1 MTKTLSRA
9 QARKAIKE
17 MPIENILLVGK
28 SDLTAKQKAFA
39 QAVALGNTG
48 AESYRIAYDT
58 KAKPKHQGNKAS
70 ELKADERIQREIQAY
85 MLANEAAKYR
95 TSEALRNLVIQSLTQ
110 VLINPDTKDAQ
121 RVQAAKVLGTVTEV
135 AAFTERR
142 EVINSTGS
150 AAIKEKILAEL
161 KTLMLGG
168 NGDVTDIDAD
178 DLLSEL
184 ALSNQPDDMENADLD
199 SEDPTLPRPPQTE
212 ESRSQ
217 DSLHI
222 TSHEGS
228 NSLSIDNKFRPDNS
242 SD

>member
-1 MTKTLSRA
+1 MTKTMSRA

-17 MPIENILLVGK
+17 MPIEQILLVGK
-28 SDLTAKQKAFA
+28 SDLTAKQKLFA
-39 QAVALGNTG
+39 KSVALGNTG
-48 AESYRIAYDT
+48 SESYRIAYSDKGLKKT
-58 KAKPKHQGNKAS
+58 QGDEAS
-70 ELKADERIQREIQAY
+70 RLKSDPRISAEIEAY

-95 TSEALRNLVIQSLTQ
+95 TAEALRNLVIQSLTQ
-110 VLINPDTKDAQ
+110 VLISPDTKDAQ

-142 EVINSTGS
+142 EVINSSGS

-161 KTLMLGG
+161 KTLMLGS

-184 ALSNQPDDMENADLD
+184 APSSQPDDMENADPD
-199 SEDPTLPRPPQTE
+199 SEEPTHPLPPRTE
-212 ESRSQ
+212 ENRSP

-222 TSHEGS
+222 NPHERSTQIS
-228 NSLSIDNKFRPDNS
+228 NTFR
-242 SD
+242 SDDSES

>member
-9 QARKAIKE
+9 QARKAIKD
-17 MPIENILLVGK
+17 MPIEQVLLVGK
-28 SDLTAKQKAFA
+28 SSLTAKQKLFA
-39 QAVALGNTG
+39 KSVALGETG
-48 AESYRIAYDT
+48 AESYRIAYSDKGLKKT
-58 KAKPKHQGNKAS
+58 QGDEAS
-70 ELKADERIQREIQAY
+70 RLKSDPRISAEIEAY

-142 EVINSTGS
+142 EVINSSGS

-161 KTLMLGG
+161 KTLMLGS

-178 DLLSEL
+178 DLLTEL
-184 ALSNQPDDMENADLD
+184 SSNSADDTENADPD
-199 SEDPTLPRPPQTE
+199 PEEPTLPRPPQTE

-222 TSHEGS
+222 NPHKGS
-228 NSLSIDNKFRPDNS
+228 NSLSIDNKFRSDNS

>member
-17 MPIENILLVGK
+17 MPIEQVLLVGK
-28 SDLTAKQKAFA
+28 SDLTAKQKLFA
-39 QAVALGNTG
+39 KSVALGETG
-48 AESYRIAYDT
+48 AESYRIAYSDKGLKKT
-58 KAKPKHQGNKAS
+58 QGDEAS
-70 ELKADERIQREIQAY
+70 RLKSDPRISAEIEAY
-85 MLANEAAKYR
+85 MLANEASKYR
-95 TSEALRNLVIQSLTQ
+95 TAESLRNLVIQSLTQ

-142 EVINSTGS
+142 EVINSSGS

-161 KTLMLGG
+161 KTLMLGS
-168 NGDVTDIDAD
+168 NGDITDIDAD

-184 ALSNQPDDMENADLD
+184 APSTQPDDMENVMPD
-199 SEDPTLPRPPQTE
+199 SDEPTLPRPTQTE

-222 TSHEGS
+222 SSHKGS
-228 NSLSIDNKFRPDNS
+228 TQISNTFRSDNS

>member
-17 MPIENILLVGK
+17 MPIEQILLVGK
-28 SDLTAKQKAFA
+28 SDLTAKQKLFA
-39 QAVALGNTG
+39 KSVALGETG
-48 AESYRIAYDT
+48 AESYRIAYSDKGLKKT
-58 KAKPKHQGNKAS
+58 QGDEAS
-70 ELKADERIQREIQAY
+70 RLKSDPRISAEIEAY

-95 TSEALRNLVIQSLTQ
+95 TAESLRNLVIQSLTQ

-142 EVINSTGS
+142 EVINSSGS

-161 KTLMLGG
+161 KTLMLGS

-184 ALSNQPDDMENADLD
+184 APSTQPDDMENVMPD
-199 SEDPTLPRPPQTE
+199 SDEPTHPRPPQTE

-222 TSHEGS
+222 NPHERSTQIS
-228 NSLSIDNKFRPDNS
+228 NTFRSDNS

>member
-17 MPIENILLVGK
+17 MPIEQVLLVGK
-28 SDLTAKQKAFA
+28 SDLTAKQKLFA
-39 QAVALGNTG
+39 KSVALGETG
-48 AESYRIAYDT
+48 AESYRIAYSDKGLKKT
-58 KAKPKHQGNKAS
+58 QGDGAS
-70 ELKADERIQREIQAY
+70 RLKADPRIAAEIEAY
-85 MLANEAAKYR
+85 VLANEAAKYR

-199 SEDPTLPRPPQTE
+199 SKDPTLPRPPQTE

-222 TSHEGS
+222 SSHEGS
-228 NSLSIDNKFRPDNS
+228 THISNTFRPDNS

>member
-17 MPIENILLVGK
+17 MPIEQILLVGK
-28 SDLTAKQKAFA
+28 SDLTAKQKLFA
-39 QAVALGNTG
+39 KSVALGETG
-48 AESYRIAYDT
+48 AESYRIAYSDKGLKKT
-58 KAKPKHQGNKAS
+58 QGDEAS
-70 ELKADERIQREIQAY
+70 RLKSDPRISAEIEAY

-95 TSEALRNLVIQSLTQ
+95 TAESLRNLVIQSLTQ

-142 EVINSTGS
+142 EVINSSGS

-161 KTLMLGG
+161 KTLMLGS

-184 ALSNQPDDMENADLD
+184 APSTQPDDMENVMPD
-199 SEDPTLPRPPQTE
+199 SDEPTHPRPPQTE

-222 TSHEGS
+222 SSHERSTQIS
-228 NSLSIDNKFRPDNS
+228 NTFRSDNS